1 MDMFVRLTIAG
12 LVIGSIYGLVA
23 LGYCLIYKASGLMSF
38 VQGDMLTLGG
48 FLGVTMYGVLKLPFW
63 AALAVVIVMVFIFGY
78 GLEKIVIRRLLNNK
92 TMAIYI
98 VLATIAVSYI
108 IQNGAMLT
116 WGTRTK
122 YFPSIFSTRM
132 IRIFSFL
139 EGFVDE
145 GSPILNLRIQ
155 TEQIFCVGVSLVCM
169 LLLHIFMTKT
179 TLGTA
184 MRASS
189 QDATAAEACGID
201 VSMTT
206 GVTWGLA
213 AGLAAL
219 GGMLVGPVFG
229 VYTMLGASIGRKG
242 FSSAVAGGYGNMYG
256 AIIGGLLLGLIETYV
271 AAYWTSDMKD
281 MVAYVTLMAFLFLRP
296 TGILNERAIQDL

>member
-1 MDMFVRLTIAG
+1 MDMFIRLTIAG

-63 AALAVVIVMVFIFGY
+63 AALASVVIMVFIFGY
-78 GLEKIVIRRLLNNK
+78 SLEKIVIRRLLNNK

-122 YFPSIFSTRM
+122 YFPSIFSTPM
-132 IRIFSFL
+132 VRIFH
-139 EGFVDE
+139 
-145 GSPILNLRIQ
+145 LRIQ
-155 TEQIFCVGVSLVCM
+155 TEQIFCVAFSLVCM
-169 LLLHIFMTKT
+169 LLLHFFMTKT

-206 GVTWGLA
+206 GITWGLA
-213 AGLAAL
+213 AALAAL

-271 AAYWTSDMKD
+271 AGYITSDMKD

>member
-1 MDMFVRLTIAG
+1 MDMFFRLLIAG

-48 FLGVTMYGVLKLPFW
+48 FLGVTAYGVLKLPF
-63 AALAVVIVMVFIFGY
+63 AAAVLLVMVLVFVFGY
-78 GLEKIVIRRLLNNK
+78 GLEKVVIRRLLNNK
-92 TMAIYI
+92 TMPIYI

-122 YFPSIFSTRM
+122 YFPSIFSTAT
-132 IRIFSFL
+132 IKLFH
-139 EGFVDE
+139 
-145 GSPILNLRIQ
+145 LRVQ
-155 TEQIFCVGVSLVCM
+155 TEQIFCVVVSLVCM
-169 LLLHIFMTKT
+169 LLLHLFMTKT

-189 QDATAAEACGID
+189 MDATAAEACGID

-206 GVTWGLA
+206 GLTWGLA
-213 AGLAAL
+213 AGMAAI
-219 GGMLVGPVFG
+219 GGILVGPVFG
-229 VYTMLGASIGRKG
+229 VYTILGASIGRKA

-256 AIIGGLLLGLIETYV
+256 AIIGGLLLGILETYV
-271 AAYWTSDMKD
+271 AGYITSEMKD
-281 MVAYVTLMAFLFLRP
+281 MVAYVTLLAFLFIRP
-296 TGILNERAIQDL
+296 TGILNERAIQD